1 MSAKPEQYLK
11 VGDWWYLPQQDK
23 LVKFTEDGEIA
34 QTAELDNLCQKALNY
49 FIRNAGRLVTRDEL
63 LSDVWGVRDVSDGRI
78 SRVIRVLRV
87 ELGDD
92 SREPTYIETIPKRGF
107 RFVATVTAVATD
119 NADIADDVLPEVAQE
134 SDAELVPAAP
144 VKRSVKS
151 YVLWS
156 SFAAVFCCSMIY
168 LAWNHWG
175 KAGQVEHEIP
185 FGRLEPVSSMDGLE
199 FYPSTSADGHFLAY
213 SHLKALDGTSSLVVQ
228 DTRTLE
234 KKVLKSVEDQH
245 LFGPQ
250 FHPNGKS
257 IVYQILKRKAFC
269 EIRQLTFDDKLDVQ
283 TDTLLTACNPNSMGA
298 RMGISPDGK
307 YLVYPDWQ
315 EKSGNIAIMLFPFD
329 GGRIEQLTTPPEA
342 SLGDFATAF
351 APDGESISF
360 IRDVAGSA
368 GQIWVMRL
376 SDRSI
381 QMLLQP
387 EGIYPGQVAWMPNS
401 EEILFPSGNNEL
413 ASVNAITKKLRTFSY
428 TDSTAT
434 EVVVDSTGRIYCSV
448 GKLWQSSIRKLNN
461 PLKNA
466 IAVDEVMQQASR
478 SEGMLELNPLPDG
491 PTAVMSNRSGVQQVW
506 LYYKDG
512 RQKQISRFS
521 GDFIPKTLEF
531 SPDGQHLLVLVGT
544 SIWLLSE
551 NAEPQMLSRPGQDSR
566 DPSWSH
572 DSKTIYFSTSEQGRW
587 RVIEMSMQNLE
598 QKVLAMDMD
607 FFRES
612 PDGAY
617 QVWRSTSDKKLFVRQ
632 PNHPDKVIELSD
644 QSGFTTPFLVLRQ
657 TSIYYVKKVNDRL
670 HEIFSYDLKTGESHS
685 TGIAS
690 PKYARRFSVS
700 IDEKFILQDDG
711 KTGDIDIAQ
720 LVFSKPFL

>member
-1 MSAKPEQYLK
+1 MSTKPEQHLK
-11 VGDWWYLPQQDK
+11 VGDWWYLPEQDK
-23 LVKFTEDGEIA
+23 LVKFTDAGEIV

-49 FIRNAGRLVTRDEL
+49 FIMNAGRLVTRDEL

-107 RFVATVTAVATD
+107 RFVAAVVAVASTTQE
-119 NADIADDVLPEVAQE
+119 VPPEV
-134 SDAELVPAAP
+134 DADVHLEHEVALPSSA
-144 VKRSVKS
+144 KRSLKS

-156 SFAAVFCCSMIY
+156 SVAAVLCCSMIY
-168 LAWNHWG
+168 FGWLHWG
-175 KAGQVEHEIP
+175 APAQLEHEVP
-185 FGRLEPVSSMDGLE
+185 FGRLEPISSMDGLE
-199 FYPSTSADGHFLAY
+199 FYPSTSADGRYLAY

-228 DTRTLE
+228 DTKTLE

-250 FHPNGKS
+250 FHPNGQS

-269 EIRQLTFDDKLDVQ
+269 EIRQMTFDDKLEVL
-283 TDTLLTACNPNSMGA
+283 TDSLLTSCNSSSMGA

-315 EKSGNIAIMLFPFD
+315 EKSGNIAIMLLPFD
-329 GGRIEQLTTPPEA
+329 GGKIEQLTTPPEA
-342 SLGDFATAF
+342 SLGDFAASF
-351 APDGESISF
+351 SPDGTSVSF

-376 SDRSI
+376 NDRSI

-387 EGIYPGQVAWMPNS
+387 EGIYPGQVAWMQDS
-401 EEILFPSGNNEL
+401 QEILFPSGNNEL
-413 ASVNAITKKLRTFSY
+413 ASVNVTSKKLRTFAY

-434 EVVVDSTGRIYCSV
+434 EVVVDASGRIYCSV

-461 PLKNA
+461 PLKNP

-506 LYYKDG
+506 LYFKDG

-531 SPDGQHLLVLVGT
+531 SPDGKHLLVLVGT

-551 NAEPQMLSRPGQDSR
+551 DSEPQLLSRHGQDSR

-587 RVIEMSMQNLE
+587 RVIAMSMLNLE

-612 PDGAY
+612 PDGTY
-617 QVWRSTSDKKLFVRQ
+617 QVWRSSSDKKLFMRT
-632 PNHPDKVIELSD
+632 PNNPDKIIDLSE
-644 QSGFTTPFLVLRQ
+644 QSGFTTPFLVLRK

-670 HEIFSYDLKTGESHS
+670 HEIYSYELKTGKSTS